1 MIEFSN
7 IIFLFNF
14 IYALKNQ
21 FNDLKAQLKS
31 LVEAKFSS
39 GNQKLQV
46 NNQEKITNENN
57 DKKSSLTTA
66 NFQEKTQLASKF
78 IYLFYFL

>member
-1 MIEFSN
+1 MIEFSH

-66 NFQEKTQLASKF
+66 NLQEKTQLASKF